1 MISGGNRKKH
11 REITGALFSILGEP
25 VTYQKHDG
33 TARQLRAIIAPA
45 DYVPLG
51 RRPLPHGIDGFKD
64 WSREDLMATVLELR
78 EIIRY
83 FYQGQT
89 DVLSAYKKARNSQ
102 LVPLEPIKRKLLA
115 DYRQA
120 RPDNRIGWC
129 RGWCA
134 AHPTYD
140 VTPRWCSKQIGAVIS
155 EEAGASRERGR
166 PRKNTAAR

>member
-11 REITGALFSILGEP
+11 REITGALFSILREP

-83 FYQGQT
+83 FYQGQA